1 MLSFLYGPTL
11 TSIHDYWKN
20 HSFDYM
26 DLCQQNDQDA
36 WVKGCKGFGNFWE
49 GVSDELIIKI
59 FKVEFSN
66 RLVIEVQIVSL
77 QTLGSSR

>member
-1 MLSFLYGPTL
+1 MTV
-11 TSIHDYWKN
+11 
-20 HSFDYM
+20 
-26 DLCQQNDQDA
+26 A
-36 WVKGCKGFGNFWE
+36 GNFWE